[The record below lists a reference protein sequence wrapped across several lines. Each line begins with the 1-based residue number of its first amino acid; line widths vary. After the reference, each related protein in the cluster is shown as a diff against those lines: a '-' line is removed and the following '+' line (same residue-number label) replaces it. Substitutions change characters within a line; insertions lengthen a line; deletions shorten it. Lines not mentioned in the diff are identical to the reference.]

1 MVEAVELRK
10 WLAVKD
16 ETLRREFKLKYVLKG
31 QGNTKH
37 RDELAKDVMALAN
50 TAGRTRDDYAYLII
64 GAGDKLKA
72 DGTRDRDDVR
82 AYGYSRKSILDTVNA
97 KCYPSLPDLAYE
109 EVEVDGNHYGVVIVP
124 PSPFRHELSSDLD
137 AASGSWK
144 KGMVPI
150 RRGDEVAPASFQ
162 EMMLLNQ
169 QKDSWVR
176 PTIQPLEQLEENLT
190 EPAKQAKV
198 RNLVLGEARKLYA
211 ALNDEEFLKK
221 DADKRYAAIV
231 ERIEEYEEL
240 TGPFLQLF
248 AAGCHGGPEWLQP
261 LWPEALTIVANPAGR
276 RAEADSLA
284 RLRLYPPLLLLYA
297 GGVAAVTGGN
307 YGNLAKLLWWTQV
320 RSYVSNNSVTF
331 GLAQGRIVDS
341 SDERHL
347 KDGGQH
353 RMPFNAHLVNTLRK
367 PLERFVHSEDNY
379 MESFVRFEYLFA
391 LFSMSEDHGLIP
403 GSFTWESEQYRGLR
417 RYSKTGVWIIS
428 DTETE
433 LDRMGADWPP
443 LKSGLFKGP
452 LDSFRA
458 FKRDAD
464 QKVARAVRD
473 FFSR

>member
-1 MVEAVELRK
+1 
-10 WLAVKD
+10 
-16 ETLRREFKLKYVLKG
+16 
-31 QGNTKH
+31 
-37 RDELAKDVMALAN
+37 
-50 TAGRTRDDYAYLII
+50 
-64 GAGDKLKA
+64 
-72 DGTRDRDDVR
+72 
-82 AYGYSRKSILDTVNA
+82 
-97 KCYPSLPDLAYE
+97 
-109 EVEVDGNHYGVVIVP
+109 
-124 PSPFRHELSSDLD
+124 
-137 AASGSWK
+137 
-144 KGMVPI
+144 MVPI

-433 LDRMGADWPP
+433 LVRMGADWPP

-473 FFSR
+473 FFAGSCIQL